1 MTEITTAHNLA
12 KCGDLISVN
21 GKLFIVKRITS
32 ATNFEIKRL
41 YWYQVAWIKLKSL
54 IKKFI
59 VKAFSLTGL
68 HSD

>member
-21 GKLFIVKRITS
+21 GKLFTVKQITS
-32 ATNFEIKRL
+32 STTLEVKRL
-41 YWYQVAWIKLKSL
+41 YWYHVAWIKLKSL

-59 VKAFSLTGL
+59 VKASSPTDL